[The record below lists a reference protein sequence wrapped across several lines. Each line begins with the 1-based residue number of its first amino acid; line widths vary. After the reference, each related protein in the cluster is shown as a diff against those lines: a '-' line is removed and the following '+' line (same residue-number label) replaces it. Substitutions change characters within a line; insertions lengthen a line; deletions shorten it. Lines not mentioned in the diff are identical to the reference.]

1 MATETSTLEAKTR
14 EGSGKGA
21 ARKLRA
27 QGLIPAV
34 VYGRHLDKPAHVA
47 VDPVAIRKAINTPRK
62 LNTLITMKGAGGD
75 KQVLLKDYQMDP
87 VTRDV
92 LHADFIEVRENEP
105 VKVNVPV
112 TLTGKA
118 AGVLE
123 GGILSQTRRELEVWA
138 LPGAIPTAIEVD
150 ITNLKIAQALHINDI
165 TLPEGVKV
173 KTQVNFTIATIGV
186 PEREEAAPVAAAPV
200 AGAAAAPAAGAAAPA
215 AADSKGA
222 AKADA
227 KAPAKK

>member
-1 MATETSTLEAKTR
+1 MSNDRNVLEAKTR

-34 VYGRHLDKPAHVA
+34 VYGRHTETPAHVA
-47 VDPVAIRKAINTPRK
+47 VDPKAVRKAINTPHK
-62 LNTLITMKGAGGD
+62 LNTLLTLKGAGAD

-87 VTRDV
+87 LTRDV
-92 LHADFIEVRENEP
+92 LHADFIEVRENDP

-112 TLTGKA
+112 VLVGRA
-118 AGVLE
+118 VGVAE
-123 GGILSQTRRELEVWA
+123 GGILSQTRRELEVWS
-138 LPGAIPTAIEVD
+138 LPNAIPASIEVD
-150 ITNLKIAQALHINDI
+150 ITNLKIAQALHIKDI

-173 KTQVNFTIATIGV
+173 KTQVNFTLATIGV
-186 PEREEAAPVAAAPV
+186 PEREEAAAPAA
-200 AGAAAAPAAGAAAPA
+200 AAAAPAAGAAAPA
-215 AADSKGA
+215 AGDKAA
-222 AKADA
+222 PAKADA